1 MSTTE
6 IRQALPTGTWS
17 TDPVHS
23 DLGFSIDYI
32 AGTFHGTFAEF
43 GAEVVDGQL
52 RGSADVASIQV
63 KDPNLEAHLQS
74 PEFFDVQRH
83 PQLTFESRDVRRDG
97 DEVALEGEITIRGQ
111 TQPLEL
117 RGTFSGPI
125 DDPFG
130 NERFG
135 LKLSTTIDRTEF
147 GITWNNALPT
157 GEPALADDVSIVAD
171 LQFVKAA

>member
-1 MSTTE
+1 MS
-6 IRQALPTGTWS
+6 
-17 TDPVHS
+17 
-23 DLGFSIDYI
+23 
-32 AGTFHGTFAEF
+32 GTFSGTFSQF
-43 GAEVVDGQL
+43 DVRVSDGTLGGTAEV
-52 RGSADVASIQV
+52 SSIQV
-63 KDPNLEAHLQS
+63 KDANLEAHLQS